1 MNGKGNVYRNPGRK
15 VWMLAYCGPRSDGR
29 RGLIRES
36 SKTQDE
42 EKARKILAARV
53 RHVANDGDGIADFEG
68 PAARRVTVAV
78 LLDELK
84 AAYRL
89 KGIKGLDRVEYRIRE
104 GSPLRDTF
112 GARQAREVTC
122 ARVTSYILARRAE
135 GKKNATINREVELLK
150 RAFSLAVA
158 SGRLV
163 RSPRFPARLPENNV
177 RQGFFEADDLAKLL
191 PHLPEPLD
199 DMARFAALTGWRR
212 GELLG
217 LRWEWVNLE
226 TREVTLPA
234 ANSKNG
240 QARVLALEG
249 ELLAIAKRQRARGVG
264 AEWVFHRH
272 GRPIHPSVFKKQWK
286 KALEAAGLSGKLFH
300 DLRRTAARN
309 LTAAGV
315 PEQVAMKVTG
325 HVTNSMFRRYSIVTT
340 EDVREALRKVQ
351 L

>member
-1 MNGKGNVYRNPGRK
+1 MYNVGLTPNRP
-15 VWMLAYCGPRSDGR
+15 YCGPKPDGR

-36 SKTQDE
+36 SRTQDE
-42 EKARKILAARV
+42 EKARKILATRV
-53 RHVANDGDGIADFEG
+53 RQVANDGDGIAEFEG

-78 LLDELK
+78 LFDELL

-89 KGIKGLDRVEYRIRE
+89 KGIKGLDRVWYRIRE

-112 GARQAREVTC
+112 GARQAREVTS
-122 ARVTSYILARRAE
+122 ARVTAYILARRAE
-135 GKKNATINREVELLK
+135 GKANATINREVELLK

-158 SGRLV
+158 SGRVV
-163 RSPRFPARLPENNV
+163 RSPRFPARLPEDNV
-177 RQGFFEADDLAKLL
+177 RQGFFEAADLAKLL
-191 PHLPEPLD
+191 PFLPEPLD
-199 DMARFAALTGWRR
+199 DIARFASLTGWRR

-226 TREVTLPA
+226 SREVTLPA
-234 ANSKNG
+234 SHSKNG
-240 QARVLALEG
+240 RARVLALEG
-249 ELLAIAKRQRARGVG
+249 GLLAIAKRQRARGVG
-264 AEWVFHRH
+264 AEWVFHRR
-272 GRPIHPSVFKKQWK
+272 GKPIHPSTFKKQWK
-286 KALEAAGLSGKLFH
+286 AAREKAGLSEKLFH
-300 DLRRTAARN
+300 DFRRTAARN